1 MPYTVLIHVL
11 NEESVV
17 GEIDKLPDPVDQVLI
32 VKNLRYRDG
41 REVSYILPETTTVIY
56 PWTRIHCVEVMPGE
70 EEVERVITFVR
81 E

>member
-1 MPYTVLIHVL
+1 MPHTVLIHIL

-17 GEIDKLPDPVDQVLI
+17 GEIERLPEPTDQVLI
-32 VKNLRYRDG
+32 VNNVRYRDG
-41 REVSYILPETTTVIY
+41 RDVSYILPETNTVIY

-70 EEVERVITFVR
+70 EEEEIVTFVR